1 LYFSEETLRKF
12 IKAYNDDLLPLIYDQ
27 GTVGASGDL
36 APLSHL
42 CLGLMGEGKLFDFD
56 TNTYEDAAVVMKKKN
71 YEKIDLKA
79 KEGLSLIN
87 GTQFLT
93 AFLNEAYVTAK
104 TLAFA
109 SEMIFSLTLEVLNGK
124 NIHLFIFLY

>member
-1 LYFSEETLRKF
+1 MKTLQKF
-12 IKAYNDDLLPLIYDQ
+12 IQAYNDDLLPLIYEQ

-42 CLGLMGEGKLFDFD
+42 CLGLIGEGKLYDFD
-56 TNTYEDAAVVMKKKN
+56 KNEYAPAETVMEKKK
-71 YEKIDLKA
+71 YEKINLFA

-93 AFLNEAYVTAK
+93 AFLNEAYLRAY
-104 TLAFA
+104 TLSLSA
-109 SEMIFSLTLEVLNGK
+109 EVIFSLTLEILNGSTK
-124 NIHLFIFLY
+124 NIIFSC

>member
-1 LYFSEETLRKF
+1 MYFSEESLRKF

-56 TNTYEDAAVVMKKKN
+56 TNAYEDAAVVMKKKH

-93 AFLNEAYVTAK
+93 AFLNEAYVRAK
-104 TLAFA
+104 TLALA
-109 SEMIFSLTLEVLNGK
+109 SEMIFSLTLEVINGT
-124 NIHLFIFLY
+124 NIHNLFLY

>member
-1 LYFSEETLRKF
+1 M
-12 IKAYNDDLLPLIYDQ
+12 LPLIYDQ

-42 CLGLMGEGKLFDFD
+42 CLGLQGEGKLYDFESGE
-56 TNTYEDAAVVMKKKN
+56 YVDAEIIMNKKN
-71 YEKIDLKA
+71 YEKIELGP

-93 AFLNEAYVTAK
+93 SFLNEAYIRAK
-104 TLAFA
+104 KLALMT
-109 SEMIFSLTLEVLNGK
+109 EVVFSLTTEVLNG
-124 NIHLFIFLY
+124 FL